1 MMVLI
6 QSRVGMLYFEKLK
19 MIKKILQDIMPPGR
33 KSIRHIPL
41 PRSRKVE
48 IEEERP
54 SEKRAPRKKNG
65 RFFRWGIIVGS
76 ILVLAAAGILVSNIF
91 SSAVVTITP
100 KQITA
105 SVDISLPISSMP
117 SNAVLAYTV
126 LTATSSA
133 SEVVPSNKEADVQ
146 KKASGQIVVYNNF
159 SNADQRLIKN
169 TRFEAPDGRIYRID
183 SSVVVPGQK
192 IESGSKVPGSITVTV
207 YADAVGT
214 DYNLKVADL
223 KGDFTIPGFKGSPRY
238 EAFYGRIKSD
248 IVGGFSGKARVVDE
262 VTLSAITDKLKVDL
276 AESLKNKINSSL
288 PTSVVAP
295 QDLSSVDFSIN
306 SVDNP
311 SGDGVVISVLGVVH
325 ALAFDTFA
333 FSEAVAN
340 KMLSEYTGGGILIQN
355 LSDLD
360 LVPHNSTQKAL
371 WEAGNLSLSV
381 SGNAHFVWQFDEKKV
396 KEDLEGKPKQATN
409 GVMQKYS
416 AIEQAEVIL
425 KPMWLQSYPSNPDKI
440 HIKLKLD

>member
-76 ILVLAAAGILVSNIF
+76 ILVLAAAGLLVSNIF
-91 SSAVVTITP
+91 S
-100 KQITA
+100 
-105 SVDISLPISSMP
+105 
-117 SNAVLAYTV
+117 
-126 LTATSSA
+126 
-133 SEVVPSNKEADVQ
+133 
-146 KKASGQIVVYNNF
+146 
-159 SNADQRLIKN
+159 
-169 TRFEAPDGRIYRID
+169 